1 MVVLKLG
8 VFVGLLIFLMV
19 ATIACDNTEPLLEP
33 ASIQESTGTSAPT
46 PTPDGT
52 DVSQSPSRHID
63 PASREAEGYAAHHG
77 VSLEEAQNRF
87 TLLWDVTPKQWT
99 YANIWFCGVYSQS
112 QIHDKGEMPAHTKLI
127 A

>member
-1 MVVLKLG
+1 MRLHSSVSRSRGRLVVLKLG
-8 VFVGLLIFLMV
+8 VFVGLLILLMV

-52 DVSQSPSRHID
+52 DVSQSSSPHID

-77 VSLEEAQNRF
+77 VSLKEAQNRF
-87 TLLWDVTPKQWT
+87 MLQRL
-99 YANIWFCGVYSQS
+99 A
-112 QIHDKGEMPAHTKLI
+112 GELNAVLSDR
-127 A
+127 